1 MGFYL
6 RKRIK
11 IAKGVNVNLS
21 RSGIG
26 LSVGVKGFRVSSG
39 PRGTYL
45 NAGRKGLYYR
55 TKIGGTTSRGTSASR
70 QAVQA
75 IVPQVPAAGSTAHCP
90 QCGMS
95 YAPGVNFCGH
105 CGAPVAG
112 LAQHA
117 ALASA
122 NLVASPNL
130 PLLPSYSRRAWAV
143 TLLYLL
149 GWLPGAIASVIWWW
163 QYRRDYKATG
173 LRPDG
178 SRWLAVQFWCFTV
191 LPVVYVVIAAISTR

>member
-26 LSVGVKGFRVSSG
+26 LSVGVKGFRVSTG

-55 TKIGGTTSRGTSASR
+55 TKIGGTTSRGMSASR

-75 IVPQVPAAGSTAHCP
+75 VVAPQVPAAGSIAHCA
-90 QCGMS
+90 QCGM
-95 YAPGVNFCGH
+95 PCTPRMNFCGH
-105 CGAPVAG
+105 CGAPVAS
-112 LAQHA
+112 LTLHA
-117 ALASA
+117 AL
-122 NLVASPNL
+122 
-130 PLLPSYSRRAWAV
+130 
-143 TLLYLL
+143 
-149 GWLPGAIASVIWWW
+149 
-163 QYRRDYKATG
+163 
-173 LRPDG
+173 
-178 SRWLAVQFWCFTV
+178 
-191 LPVVYVVIAAISTR
+191 